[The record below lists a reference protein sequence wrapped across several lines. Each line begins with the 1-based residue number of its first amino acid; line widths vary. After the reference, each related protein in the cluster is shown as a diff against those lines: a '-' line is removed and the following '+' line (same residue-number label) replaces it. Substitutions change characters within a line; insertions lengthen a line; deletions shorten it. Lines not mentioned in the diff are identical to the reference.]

1 MTVVCQG
8 HLAGKA
14 HQALQ
19 GVRVPQDVMA
29 KMAKKDQWDSQGL
42 WDHLGFRGH
51 LERRDYLDLQAEK
64 DQ

>member
-1 MTVVCQG
+1 MTVVCQD

-14 HQALQ
+14 HQVLQ
-19 GVRVPQDVMA
+19 GVRVPPDVTA
-29 KMAKKDQWDSQGL
+29 KMARKDQWDSQGL
-42 WDHLGFRGH
+42 RDHLGFLEH